1 MIKLIMFHIFTICRH
16 KPNLFSE
23 EFKVG
28 IIGLKKKIAKQNNGV
43 MFVVAIC
50 NNLMLTES
58 SILFSN

>member
-1 MIKLIMFHIFTICRH
+1 MFHIFTICRH
-16 KPNLFSE
+16 KPNLFFE
-23 EFKVG
+23 VFKAG
-28 IIGLKKKIAKQNNGV
+28 IIGLKKKAKYNNGV

>member
-1 MIKLIMFHIFTICRH
+1 MFHIFTICRH
-16 KPNLFSE
+16 KPNLFFE

-28 IIGLKKKIAKQNNGV
+28 IIGLKKAKQNNGV

>member
-1 MIKLIMFHIFTICRH
+1 MFHIFIICRQ

-28 IIGLKKKIAKQNNGV
+28 ITGLKRGKKKRQNNGV

>member
-1 MIKLIMFHIFTICRH
+1 MFHIFTICRH

-28 IIGLKKKIAKQNNGV
+28 ITGLKKKKKANQNNGV

>member
-1 MIKLIMFHIFTICRH
+1 MFHIFTICRH

-28 IIGLKKKIAKQNNGV
+28 INGLKKNANQNNGV